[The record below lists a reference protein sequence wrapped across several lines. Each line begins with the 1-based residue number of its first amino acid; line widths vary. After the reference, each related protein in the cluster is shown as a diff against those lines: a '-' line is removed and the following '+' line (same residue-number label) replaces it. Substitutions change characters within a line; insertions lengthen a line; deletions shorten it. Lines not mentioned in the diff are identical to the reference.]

1 MLRAGRRIGV
11 GPPLLPDAEC
21 PMSIDESQEVYRAR
35 EQIRALVDEIAGL
48 ARSDIG
54 ETAFYSAMLD
64 RILQAMEAVAGLVWI
79 VGEGGRVEP
88 ICHSG
93 LEATGIGASKEVEQG
108 HLKLVQAL
116 LGSPSGLI
124 VPPGGGLKG
133 ANGQQAASNDTALSV
148 ISVPIEREGT
158 RAGLIEVFQQP
169 QDDQVERGYL
179 IFVEQVAAVAA
190 DYLQRRQVVSLDAQQ
205 SALAQVERFARVVH
219 ESLDPVATAFV
230 LANEGRRIIGC
241 DRVGVL
247 VRHRGKLRLDAVSG
261 QESVERRASAV
272 QSLEALVRVVARAGE
287 PLWHPDPSRELPPQ
301 IEEELENYIDE
312 SHASALAIIPLE
324 KPRPT
329 PVVKP
334 GGVDAVAVAK
344 EEAAPPV
351 APAPIGAVV
360 VEWYSASA
368 VDPAQKARVNLVAD
382 HGKVALANSLDHVG
396 LPLYPLIN
404 LAGKSRA
411 ITNARNLPRTVLVLL
426 GLLGA
431 ILAFVFVPAELRL
444 EGKGTLEPVHR
455 RDVFAGIDGVVE
467 AVESGVEHGAEVKA
481 GQLLARLRNTE
492 VDVALADVL
501 GRKASSE
508 EQLRATRRSL
518 LEDEK
523 ISADEKVRL
532 AGRAAQLEREI
543 ESLAE
548 QQRLWEARRKD
559 LEVRSPLDGVVV
571 TWQVRDRLLLRP
583 VEKGQVLMSVADK
596 TGPWEL
602 EVHMPDDRLGHVNRA
617 ALAAKEA
624 GRDLRVDYILATDPG
639 TRHQGLVREIHEQA
653 EVRGE
658 EGNTVLVR
666 VMVDPERHE
675 KEELG
680 AGASVTAR
688 IFCGKHSLGYVWFHD
703 VITFIQTQILFRLW

>member
-1 MLRAGRRIGV
+1 
-11 GPPLLPDAEC
+11 
-21 PMSIDESQEVYRAR
+21 MSIDESQEVYRAR
-35 EQIRALVDEIAGL
+35 EQIRGLIDQIKAMSRQGKSEAEFFSAL
-48 ARSDIG
+48 
-54 ETAFYSAMLD
+54 LD
-64 RILQAMEAVAGLVWI
+64 QTLQAMEAVAGLVWLSRD
-79 VGEGGRVEP
+79 GGRVEP
-88 ICHSG
+88 VCHAG
-93 LEATGIGASKEVEQG
+93 LNATGVTASPEAEQG
-108 HLKLVQAL
+108 HLALVQSL
-116 LGSPSGLI
+116 LGSPTGLVVPAGAELSGPDGKTLA
-124 VPPGGGLKG
+124 
-133 ANGQQAASNDTALSV
+133 ANSTALSV
-148 ISVPIEREGT
+148 IAVPIDNNGT

-169 QDDQVERGYL
+169 QDEQVERGYL
-179 IFVEQVAAVAA
+179 VFMQQVAEVAS
-190 DYLQRRQVVSLDAQQ
+190 DYLQQRQVVALGDQQ
-205 SALAQVERFARVVH
+205 AALSQVERFARAVH
-219 ESLDPVATAFV
+219 ESLDPVATAMV
-230 LANEGRRIIGC
+230 IANEARRIIGC

-247 VRHRGKLRLDAVSG
+247 VRRRRKLRLEAVSG
-261 QESVERRASAV
+261 QESIERRASEV
-272 QSLEALVRVVARAGE
+272 QAIEALVEVVARAGE

-312 SHASALAIIPLE
+312 SHTSALAIIPLE

-344 EEAAPPV
+344 AEAAPKAVPE
-351 APAPIGAVV
+351 PIAAIV
-360 VEWYSASA
+360 VEWFKAA
-368 VDPAQKARVNLVAD
+368 NVGPAQKARVELVAE
-382 HGKVALANSLDHVG
+382 HGKVALSNSLSHTG

-404 LAGKSRA
+404 LAGKSRVL
-411 ITNARNLPRTVLVLL
+411 TTARNLPRTVLAGLALL
-426 GLLGA
+426 AG
-431 ILAFVFVPAELRL
+431 ILALVFVPAELRL

-467 AVESGVEHGAEVKA
+467 AIAPGIEHGAEVKA
-481 GQLLARLRNTE
+481 GQPVARLRNTE

-543 ESLAE
+543 ESLE
-548 QQRLWEARRKD
+548 SQRQLWETRRGD
-559 LEVRSPLDGVVV
+559 LEVTSPLDGVVV

-583 VEKGQVLMSVADK
+583 VEKGQVLLSVADK

-617 ALAAKEA
+617 AREAKAA
-624 GRDLRVDYILATDPG
+624 GRDLVVDYILATDPG
-639 TRHQGLVREIHEQA
+639 TRHRGTVREIHEQA

-658 EGNTVLVR
+658 DGNTVLVR
-666 VMVDPERHE
+666 VTIDPDEHE

-688 IFCGKHSLGYVWFHD
+688 IACGKRSLGYVWFHD
-703 VITFIQTQILFRLW
+703 VLSFIQTQVLFRLW

>member
-1 MLRAGRRIGV
+1 
-11 GPPLLPDAEC
+11 
-21 PMSIDESQEVYRAR
+21 MSIDESHEVYRAR

-48 ARSDIG
+48 ARSDMG
-54 ETAFYSAMLD
+54 EAAFYSAMLD

-79 VGEGGRVEP
+79 VGDGGRVEP

-93 LEATGIGASKEVEQG
+93 LETTGIGASPEAEQG

-116 LGSPSGLI
+116 LGNSSGVI
-124 VPPGGGLKG
+124 VPPGMGLKAADG
-133 ANGQQAASNDTALSV
+133 QPATNGTGLSV
-148 ISVPIEREGT
+148 IGVPIDREGT
-158 RAGLIEVFQQP
+158 RAGLIEIFQHP
-169 QDDQVERGYL
+169 QDDQVQRGYL

-190 DYLQRRQVVSLDAQQ
+190 DYLQRQQMVSLDTQQ
-205 SALAQVERFARVVH
+205 TALAQVERFSRSVH

-247 VRHRGKLRLDAVSG
+247 IRRRRKLQLEAVSG

-272 QSLEALVRVVARAGE
+272 QALEALVRVVARAGE

-329 PVVKP
+329 PVAKP
-334 GGVDAVAVAK
+334 GGNDAVAVAK
-344 EEAAPPV
+344 AEAAPRVVPD
-351 APAPIGAVV
+351 PIGAVV
-360 VEWYSASA
+360 VEWFTAA
-368 VDPAQKARVNLVAD
+368 NLDPGQKARVGLVAE
-382 HGKVALANSLDHVG
+382 HGKVALANALTHTG
-396 LPLYPLIN
+396 LPLYPLLK
-404 LAGKSRA
+404 LADQSRGLTT
-411 ITNARNLPRTVLVLL
+411 IRNLPRTVLAAIGILT
-426 GLLGA
+426 A
-431 ILAFVFVPAELRL
+431 ILALVLVPAELRL

-455 RDVFAGIDGVVE
+455 RDVFARIDGVVE
-467 AVESGVEHGAEVKA
+467 SIEPEVQHGAEVKA
-481 GQLLARLRNTE
+481 GQLLASLRNTE
-492 VDVALADVL
+492 VDVALTDVL

-543 ESLAE
+543 ESLTE

-559 LEVRSPLDGVVV
+559 LEVRSPLDGVIV

-602 EVHMPDDRLGHVNRA
+602 EVQMPDDRLGHVNRA
-617 ALAAKEA
+617 ALAAQKA
-624 GRDLRVDYILATDPG
+624 GRELTVDYILATDPG
-639 TRHQGLVREIHEQA
+639 TRHQGVVREIHEQA

-666 VMVDPERHE
+666 VMIDPERHE

-680 AGASVTAR
+680 TGASVTAR
-688 IFCGKHSLGYVWFHD
+688 IACGKRSLGYVWFHD
-703 VITFIQTQILFRLW
+703 VLSFIQTQILFRLW

>member
-1 MLRAGRRIGV
+1 
-11 GPPLLPDAEC
+11 
-21 PMSIDESQEVYRAR
+21 MSIDESQEVYRAR
-35 EQIRALVDEIAGL
+35 EQIRALVDEVAGL
-48 ARSDIG
+48 ARSDMA
-54 ETAFYSAMLD
+54 EAAFYSAMLD
-64 RILQAMEAVAGLVWI
+64 RILRAMEAVAGLIWI
-79 VGEGGRVEP
+79 VGDGGRVEP
-88 ICHSG
+88 VCHSG
-93 LEATGIGASKEVEQG
+93 LDATGIGASQENEQS

-116 LGSPSGLI
+116 LKSPKGLI
-124 VPPGGGLKG
+124 VPPGDAVGGAQG
-133 ANGQQAASNDTALSV
+133 GINETALSV
-148 ISVPIEREGT
+148 ISVPIERDGS
-158 RAGLIEVFQQP
+158 RAGLIEVFQHP

-179 IFVEQVAAVAA
+179 IFVEQLAAVAA
-190 DYLQRRQVVSLDAQQ
+190 DYLQRRQVVALDAQQ
-205 SALAQVERFARVVH
+205 SALAQVERFSRAVH
-219 ESLDPVATAFV
+219 ESLNPVATAFV

-247 VRHRGKLRLDAVSG
+247 VRRRGKLRLVAVSG
-261 QESVERRASAV
+261 QESVERRASAA
-272 QSLEALVRVVARAGE
+272 QAIEELVRVVARAGE
-287 PLWHPDPSRELPPQ
+287 PLWHPDATSELPPQ

-344 EEAAPPV
+344 AESAPPV
-351 APAPIGAVV
+351 APEPIGALV
-360 VEWYSASA
+360 VEWFTASL

-382 HGKVALANSLDHVG
+382 HGRVALANSLEHVG
-396 LPLYPLIN
+396 LPLYPILN
-404 LAGKSRA
+404 LAQKSRVL
-411 ITNARNLPRTVLVLL
+411 TTARNLPRTLLATL
-426 GLLGA
+426 GLIGVS
-431 ILAFVFVPAELRL
+431 LALWLVPVDLRL

-455 RDVFAGIDGVVE
+455 RDVFVGIDGVVE
-467 AVESGVEHGAEVKA
+467 AIEPGIEHGAEVKT

-492 VDVALADVL
+492 VDVAMADVL

-518 LEDEK
+518 LEDSK

-559 LEVRSPLDGVVV
+559 LEVRSPLDGMVV

-583 VEKGQVLMSVADK
+583 VEKGQVLLTVADK

-617 ALAAKEA
+617 ALAAKAA
-624 GRDLRVDYILATDPG
+624 GRNLRVDYILATDPG
-639 TRHQGLVREIHEQA
+639 TRHEGEVREIHEQA

-666 VMVDPERHE
+666 VTIDPKRHE

-680 AGASVTAR
+680 EGASVTAR
-688 IFCGKHSLGYVWFHD
+688 INCGKHAMGYVWFHD
-703 VITFIQTQILFRLW
+703 VLTFIRTQILFRLW